1 MFCGYRHGSI
11 VADMATRQETN
22 AFTPST
28 EELALIINNGDLAS
42 LRETMNRLGF
52 KDEASMIRFALAV
65 LAQSAI
71 RSVKITDTDGK
82 ELTLNPSASLLRTV
96 EQEQ

>member
-1 MFCGYRHGSI
+1 
-11 VADMATRQETN
+11 MATRQETN
-22 AFTPST
+22 TFTPSA

-65 LAQSAI
+65 LAQAAT
-71 RSVKITDTDGK
+71 RSITVISQNNARVS
-82 ELTLNPSASLLRTV
+82 LSPSEDLLKSTT
-96 EQEQ
+96 EQTTS